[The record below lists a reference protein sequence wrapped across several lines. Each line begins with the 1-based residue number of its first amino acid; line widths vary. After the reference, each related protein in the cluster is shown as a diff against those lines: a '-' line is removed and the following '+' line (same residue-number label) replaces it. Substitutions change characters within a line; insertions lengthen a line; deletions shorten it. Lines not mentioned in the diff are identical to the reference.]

1 MDGYIQQQYKGAV
14 KRYCQTLNLKENPE
28 LIAEYRK
35 RHSQQ
40 YMWRE
45 IIDGIKSVGILEM
58 EIYIIGSRLF
68 MIIETHVDFDWD
80 SAMKVLA
87 TLPRQAE
94 WEEYMAKFQIC
105 DIGSSSSE
113 KWKPME
119 RMFHLYT

>member
-58 EIYIIGSRLF
+58 EIYIVGSRLF

>member
-1 MDGYIQQQYKGAV
+1 
-14 KRYCQTLNLKENPE
+14 
-28 LIAEYRK
+28 
-35 RHSQQ
+35 
-40 YMWRE
+40 MWRE
-45 IIDGIKSVGILEM
+45 IIDGMSSVGITEM
-58 EIYIIGSRLF
+58 EIYIVGSLLF